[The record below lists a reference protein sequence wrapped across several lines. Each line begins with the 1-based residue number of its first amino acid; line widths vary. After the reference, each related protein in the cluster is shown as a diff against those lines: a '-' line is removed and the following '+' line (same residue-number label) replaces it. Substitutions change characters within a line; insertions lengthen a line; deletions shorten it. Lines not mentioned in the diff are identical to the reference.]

1 MYNIILEQGNKKQHI
16 VVGLKIK
23 KWWKYV
29 GTYSPNM

>member
-23 KWWKYV
+23 NDDGLV
-29 GTYSPNM
+29 GEYFCIG